1 MYIIYKQDSWST
13 LRYFGIFYQNYPV
26 NPGETYTIHGTGIK
40 IFYSDGSLKQEI
52 CHAEF
57 IKEIDNL
64 NDAYEECRSLNA
76 ILAITEE
83 T

>member
-1 MYIIYKQDSWST
+1 MHIIYKQDTWST
-13 LRYFGIFYQNYPV
+13 LRYFGIFYQTYPI
-26 NPGETYTIHGTGIK
+26 NLGETYHIIDSS
-40 IFYSDGSLKQEI
+40 IFVCKSDGSLKQEI